1 MDFHPNIF
9 LTFFLESVPCA
20 QSKILI
26 FGKGFF
32 GIFLTREIQKKAL
45 KNVLTQ
51 IEQRKFE
58 VA

>member
-1 MDFHPNIF
+1 V
-9 LTFFLESVPCA
+9 LPCA
-20 QSKILI
+20 QSKILF

-32 GIFLTREIQKKAL
+32 GIFLTRGIQKKAL
-45 KNVLTQ
+45 KKFLTK